1 MNKFNN
7 SRPDPDALLDRIKQ
21 EEQRAQRGKLKI
33 FFGASAGVGKTFAM
47 LSAARQLR
55 NQAVDIVIGI
65 IETHGRSETAALLE
79 GFEQI
84 PLQALA
90 YRDRTLQE
98 FDLDAA
104 LARKPQLILV
114 DELAHSNVTGSRHPK
129 RWQDV
134 EELLAAGI
142 DVYTTVNVQHIESLN
157 DIVGG
162 ITGIRVWETVPDRV
176 FDEAA
181 EVVVVDLP
189 PDELLQRLREG
200 KVYIAQQAERAINNF
215 FRKGNLIALRELA
228 LRRTADRIDDEMRE
242 YRQQQSVEPVWQT
255 RESLLV
261 CIGSGDS
268 EEKLIRSAARLANK
282 LNAPWHAIYVET
294 PQLQRLSSSHRQRIL
309 KTLKLAQD
317 MGAETATLPGTD
329 IAAAVTQYAR
339 GHNLAK
345 IVIGRTHTHLYS
357 WRRSLAA
364 RIGGLAPDLDIIH
377 IARDE
382 SYTRVERDD
391 NNAEVSAIKWL
402 DYFLAAFGCAVAT
415 AIASGLYPFVEL
427 TNIAMIFLLAVVLVA
442 VYFGRGPAVLA
453 ALLSVASFDFFFVP
467 PRFSFAVSDVQYLLT
482 FAVMLTVALITGQ
495 LTAGS
500 RYQARVAMSREMR
513 MHALYEMSRELS
525 AALMLEQIAEIASRF
540 IESSFNAKSVLVIAD
555 DNDKLRTPLGG
566 AALTIDLG
574 IAQWAFDHGEPA
586 GTGTDTLPGSTILY
600 LLLRAP
606 MRFRGVLAVEP
617 RSARWLLIPE
627 QRRLL
632 DTFSSLI
639 AIAVERVHYV
649 DIAQRT
655 TVQIESERLRNSLLS
670 ALSHDLRTPLTAV
683 LGLTEYLSI
692 IKPELSAEQQEV
704 VLSIRDE
711 TRRMTALVNNLL
723 DMGRLQAGEVK
734 LNKQWQPL
742 EEVVGATLAT
752 TSNLLNKHTV
762 TVNLAA
768 DLPLLEFDAVLIE
781 RVFFNLLENAQKYTP
796 VGSRIE
802 VNAAVKNDCVEIAV
816 EDNGP
821 GLPSGMEEQVF
832 EKFTRG
838 QKESTTAGVGLGLA
852 ICRAIVNAHRGR
864 IWAEKSHLGGA
875 RFIFTLPLG
884 KPPAVDLDDF
894 PPLEKGGEGGFNSI
908 SNPPQSPFI
917 RGGGDT

>member
-1 MNKFNN
+1 MNPVNDN
-7 SRPDPDALLDRIKQ
+7 RPNPDALLDRIKQ

-55 NQAVDIVIGI
+55 NQGVDVVIGI

-79 GFEQI
+79 GFESI
-84 PLQALA
+84 PLQTLA
-90 YRDRTLQE
+90 YRERTLQE

-104 LARKPQLILV
+104 LIRKPQLILV
-114 DELAHSNVTGSRHPK
+114 DELAHSNVAGSSKGQKGRHPK
-129 RWQDV
+129 RWQDI

-142 DVYTTVNVQHIESLN
+142 DVYTTVNVQHIDSLN

-162 ITGIRVWETVPDRV
+162 ITGIRVWETVPDHV
-176 FDEAA
+176 FDQAD

-189 PDELLQRLREG
+189 PDELLQRLKEG

-242 YRQQQSVEPVWQT
+242 YRQQKSVESVWQT
-255 RESLLV
+255 REALLV
-261 CIGSGDS
+261 CIGSGAG
-268 EEKLIRSAARLANK
+268 EEKLIRSSARLANK

-329 IAAAVTQYAR
+329 IAVAVTQYAR
-339 GHNLAK
+339 NHNLAK
-345 IVIGRTHTHLYS
+345 IIIGRSHTRVRL

-364 RIGGLAPDLDIIH
+364 RVGQFAPDLDIIH

-382 SYTRVERDD
+382 SPVRAERDD
-391 NNAEVSAIKWL
+391 KNIDRPTINWP
-402 DYFLAAFGCAVAT
+402 DYFFAAFGCVVAT

-427 TNIAMIFLLAVVLVA
+427 TNVAMIFLLTVVLVA

-453 ALLSVASFDFFFVP
+453 ALLSVAAFDFFFVP
-467 PRFSFAVSDVQYLLT
+467 PRFTFAVSDVRYLLT
-482 FAVMLTVALITGQ
+482 FAVMLIVALITGQ

-500 RYQARVAMSREMR
+500 RYQARVAMSRETR
-513 MHALYEMSRELS
+513 VHALYEMSRELS

-540 IESSFNAKSVLVIAD
+540 IESSFSAKSALVVAD
-555 DNDKLRTPLGG
+555 DNDKLRASLG
-566 AALTIDLG
+566 ATALEIDLG

-600 LLLRAP
+600 LPLRAP

-692 IKPELSAEQQEV
+692 TKPTLSGEQHDV

-723 DMGRLQAGEVK
+723 DMGKLQAGEVK

-742 EEVVGATLAT
+742 EEVVGAALAAT
-752 TSNLLNKHTV
+752 NNLLSKHAV
-762 TVNLAA
+762 TVNIAA
-768 DLPLLEFDAVLIE
+768 DLPLLEFDAVLLE

-802 VNAAVKNDCVEIAV
+802 INAAVKDDCAEIAV
-816 EDNGP
+816 EDSGP
-821 GLPSGMEEQVF
+821 GLPVGMEEQVF

-838 QKESTTAGVGLGLA
+838 QKESATAGVGLGLA
-852 ICRAIVNAHRGR
+852 ICRAIINAHRGR
-864 IWAEKSHLGGA
+864 IWAEKSRLGGA

-884 KPPAVDLDDF
+884 
-894 PPLEKGGEGGFNSI
+894 
-908 SNPPQSPFI
+908 NPPIIDVDGFLS
-917 RGGGDT
+917 

>member
-1 MNKFNN
+1 MNDQ
-7 SRPDPDALLDRIKQ
+7 RPDPDHLLHLLKEQ
-21 EEQRAQRGKLKI
+21 EIRAQRGKLKI

-47 LSAARQLR
+47 LSAARQLS
-55 NQAVDIVIGI
+55 NQGVDVVIGI

-79 GFEQI
+79 GLEQI
-84 PLQALA
+84 PLQSLS
-90 YRDRTLQE
+90 YRERTLQE

-104 LARKPQLILV
+104 IARKPQLILV

-129 RWQDV
+129 RWQDI

-176 FDEAA
+176 FDQAD

-189 PDELLQRLREG
+189 PDELLQRLKQG
-200 KVYIAQQAERAINNF
+200 KVYMAHQAERAISNF

-242 YRQQQSVEPVWQT
+242 YRQRQSVDAVWQT

-261 CIGSGDS
+261 CIGPGDS
-268 EEKLIRSAARLANK
+268 EEKLIRSAARLASK
-282 LNAPWHAIYVET
+282 LDAPWHAVYVET
-294 PQLQRLSSSHRQRIL
+294 PQLQRLASRHRERIL

-317 MGAETATLPGTD
+317 MGAETATLPGND
-329 IAAAVTQYAR
+329 VAEAVAQYAR
-339 GHNLAK
+339 NHNLAR
-345 IVIGRTHTHLYS
+345 IVIGRSHS
-357 WRRSLAA
+357 RMWFWQRSLAV
-364 RIGGLAPDLDIIH
+364 RVGTLAPDLDVIH
-377 IARDE
+377 IAREETAGRTDTGDSRSE
-382 SYTRVERDD
+382 
-391 NNAEVSAIKWL
+391 AEISWP
-402 DYFLAAFGCAVAT
+402 DYVFSVAACTVAAV
-415 AIASGLYPFVEL
+415 IAAVLHPFIEL
-427 TNIAMIFLLAVVLVA
+427 TNTAMIFLLSVVLVA

-453 ALLSVASFDFFFVP
+453 AVLSVAAFDFFFVE
-467 PRFSFAVSDVQYLLT
+467 PRLSFAVSDVKYLLT

-500 RYQARVAMSREMR
+500 RYQARVAMSRELR
-513 MHALYEMSRELS
+513 ARALADMSRELS
-525 AALMLEQIAEIASRF
+525 AALMLEQIGDIARRF
-540 IESSFNAKSVLVIAD
+540 IESSFNAKSALLVAD
-555 DNDKLRTPLGG
+555 EHDKLRAPFSASTLS
-566 AALTIDLG
+566 IDLG

-586 GTGTDTLPGSTILY
+586 GASTDTLPGSAILY
-600 LLLRAP
+600 LPLRAP

-617 RSARWLLIPE
+617 LSTRWLLIPE

-632 DTFSSLI
+632 DTFASLI

-692 IKPELSAEQQEV
+692 TKPDLSQEQHEV
-704 VLSIRDE
+704 VISIRDE

-723 DMGRLQAGEVK
+723 DMGKLQAGEVK

-742 EEVVGATLAT
+742 EEVVGAALAA
-752 TSNLLNKHTV
+752 TSHLLSRHVV
-762 TVNLAA
+762 TVDLGA
-768 DLPLLEFDAVLIE
+768 DLPLLEFDAVLLE
-781 RVFFNLLENAQKYTP
+781 RLLFNLLENAQKYTP
-796 VGSRIE
+796 EGSRID
-802 VNAAVKNDCVEIAV
+802 VRATLANDCAEISV

-821 GLPSGMEEQVF
+821 GLPEGMEERVF
-832 EKFTRG
+832 DKFTRG
-838 QKESTTAGVGLGLA
+838 QKESTKAGVGLGLA
-852 ICRAIVNAHRGR
+852 ICRAIIDAHRGR
-864 IWAEKSHLGGA
+864 IWAERSPSGGA
-875 RFIFTLPLG
+875 RFVFTLPLG
-884 KPPAVDLDDF
+884 
-894 PPLEKGGEGGFNSI
+894 
-908 SNPPQSPFI
+908 NPPQIHLPLQIDAQGSPLFDDSEALTTG
-917 RGGGDT
+917 RPDEHA